1 MTRLAVGFGR
11 AFPKSWLLP
20 IGALTVVLG
29 IAASGWLSR
38 SIVADFIAWWPVW
51 LGIAVVAYLFRERKF
66 GMFRAAGLA
75 PLVALV
81 VVGLF
86 TWGHL
91 SGWTVMPSASHRL
104 VGPEA
109 DGFASADMNVHVDG
123 VIEVEGGGQ
132 FLYLVEPVMRGGRI
146 GIPVAAE
153 QVIAD
158 SISIELEPPADPGLY
173 SFAGWDLELS
183 STSRWTLTLEG
194 AVDADLSSLDVDQ
207 LTLAGSG
214 AVVLGQAD
222 EATGVSVDGMFHI
235 VVPEGEE
242 ARVIGLA
249 SVPASWSLDG
259 LGAIS
264 PTHGEGWV
272 ITVAPEAVV
281 TVSERSEPG

>member
-1 MTRLAVGFGR
+1 MTRPAVGFGR
-11 AFPKSWLLP
+11 AFPRSWLLP

-29 IAASGWLSR
+29 VAASGRLSR

-51 LGIAVVAYLFRERKF
+51 LGIAVAAYLFRERKF
-66 GMFRAAGLA
+66 GMFRAAGLV
-75 PLVALV
+75 PLVALA

-91 SGWTVMPSASHRL
+91 SGWTVMPSASQRL

-109 DGFASADMNVHVDG
+109 DGFISAAMNAQVDG
-123 VIEVEGGGQ
+123 VIEIEGGGQ

-158 SISIELEPPADPGLY
+158 SISIELEQPVDPGLY

-194 AVDADLSSLDVDQ
+194 AIDADLSSLDVDQ
-207 LTLAGSG
+207 LALAGSG
-214 AVVLGQAD
+214 VVVLGQAD
-222 EATGVSVDGMFHI
+222 EATDVSVDGIFHI
-235 VVPEGEE
+235 VVPEGAS
-242 ARVIGLA
+242 ARVNGRA
-249 SVPASWSLDG
+249 SVPASWSLDE

-264 PTHGEGWV
+264 PTQGEGWV
-272 ITVAPEAVV
+272 ITVAPGAVV
-281 TVSERSEPG
+281 AVLERSEPG